1 MELFYNMKS
10 NNIFIKKIKKYIN
23 KSKELLEDWSDEYL
37 INLKIQYDYKISNI
51 PPTIYHIITYDEIVK
66 EKESKMYEYVIMKR
80 WRNLR
85 CMILYMTRVD
95 PVVHTYNN
103 NYLVFKE
110 LRKRCVYFET
120 ELKKECLSFS
130 PKNKKYLSWI
140 KKNIEDY
147 KNRYVYDHIYV
158 LGILNK
164 KIKSN
169 DLCVKI
175 YSYIFCKK
183 FM

>member
-10 NNIFIKKIKKYIN
+10 NNIFIKKIKKYLN
-23 KSKELLEDWSDEYL
+23 KSKELLEDWSDKYL
-37 INLKIQYDYKISNI
+37 INLKIQYDCKLYN
-51 PPTIYHIITYDEIVK
+51 TNNIITYHEIFN
-66 EKESKMYEYVIMKR
+66 EKESKIYEYVIMKR
-80 WRNLR
+80 WRNFR

-95 PVVHTYNN
+95 TAVHTYNV
-103 NYLVFKE
+103 NYKLFKQF
-110 LRKRCVYFET
+110 RKRCVYFET
-120 ELKKECLSFS
+120 EINKERLSFS

-175 YSYIFCKK
+175 YSYIFCK
-183 FM
+183 